1 MYFKYILKKTIFLKH
16 NVEDNNYI
24 IKKKLTILVIKN
36 IYRPNMV
43 YIIL

>member
-1 MYFKYILKKTIFLKH
+1 MYFKYILKNTNFLKY
-16 NVEDNNYI
+16 NVVENNYI
-24 IKKKLTILVIKN
+24 IKKLTILVIKN